1 MHGAMASISLAYGRE
16 RLTAELPFEPTTL
29 VARES
34 DSPPLDAAA
43 IAAAFERAGL
53 LEALRA
59 ARSIAIVANDQT
71 RKGGMRTTLAAIGL
85 LLDRAAVERERV
97 ALVIAYGLHAR
108 QADAISAEI
117 YGEEFLARVRL
128 VHHDGRDRATLRRV
142 GDLEGGHPLQLA
154 APVVDAELRVLVGAI
169 GFHYHAGFSGGRK
182 AVMPGVADEA
192 TIVRNHLRVLD
203 RHGPNG
209 RAAGC
214 APARLDGNP
223 VSEEMF
229 ASLRL
234 LDATGGRTF
243 LANAILGAPRGGGG
257 AAIVDVACGFDHEPA
272 FRAGAARL
280 FAASTVALDAA
291 RPFGGVIAS
300 AGGWPYD
307 ASLYQAH
314 KAYDNAFR
322 AVAPALGQGALAE
335 QAERGARDT
344 RPIVVLLA
352 RCDEGL
358 GHPRFAHWLEH
369 PTRAAHYEAVLA
381 GYEIVGQTSLAVR
394 DKAAFTRTLAVTD
407 LDDALCA
414 KLGWERVASLTEA
427 IERAHRDGGERRW
440 ALMPAAASVLPVAS

>member
-1 MHGAMASISLAYGRE
+1 MASTSLAYGRD
-16 RLTAELPFEPTTL
+16 RLNVELPFEPTTL
-29 VARES
+29 AARVSEA
-34 DSPPLDAAA
+34 PPLDAPA
-43 IAAAFERAGL
+43 IAEAFARAGL
-53 LEALRA
+53 VEALRS
-59 ARSIAIVANDQT
+59 ARSIAVVANDQT
-71 RKGGMRTTLAAIGL
+71 RKGGMRTTLAALGL
-85 LLDRAAVERERV
+85 LLDRADVERDRV

-128 VHHDGRDRATLRRV
+128 VHHDGRDLATLRRV
-142 GDLEGGHPLQLA
+142 GELEGGHPLHLA
-154 APVVDAELRVLVGAI
+154 AEVVDAELRVLVGAI
-169 GFHYHAGFSGGRK
+169 GFHYHAGYSGGRK

-203 RHGPNG
+203 RQGPNG

-229 ASLRL
+229 AALRL
-234 LDATGGRTF
+234 LEANGGRSF
-243 LANAILGAPRGGGG
+243 LANAILGATRSGT
-257 AAIVDVACGFDHEPA
+257 AIVDVACGFDHEPA

-280 FAASTVALDAA
+280 FAANTVALDAA

-322 AVAPALGQGALAE
+322 AVAPAAS
-335 QAERGARDT
+335 RGE

-358 GHPRFAHWLEH
+358 GHPRFAHWLQH

-407 LDDALCA
+407 LDEATCA
-414 KLGWERVASLTEA
+414 KIGWERASSLAEA
-427 IERAHRDGGERRW
+427 IERAHREGGERRW
-440 ALMPAAASVLPVAS
+440 ALMPAAASVLPVE

>member
-1 MHGAMASISLAYGRE
+1 MQESMASTSLAYGRD
-16 RLTAELPFEPTTL
+16 RLNVELPFEATTL
-29 VARES
+29 EARVSETA
-34 DSPPLDAAA
+34 PLDAPA

-53 LEALRA
+53 LEALRS

-71 RKGGMRTTLAAIGL
+71 RKGGMRTTLAAVGL
-85 LLDRAAVERERV
+85 LLERAAVARERV

-108 QADAISAEI
+108 QSDAISAEI
-117 YGEEFLARVRL
+117 YGEDFLARVRL
-128 VHHDGRDRATLRRV
+128 VHHDGRDLATLRRV
-142 GDLEGGHPLQLA
+142 GELEGGHPLHLA
-154 APVVDAELRVLVGAI
+154 AAVVDAELRVLVGAI

-203 RHGPNG
+203 RNGPNG

-234 LDATGGRTF
+234 LEATGGRTF
-243 LANAILGAPRGGGG
+243 LANAILGATRGGGG
-257 AAIVDVACGFDHEPA
+257 TAIVDVACGFDHEPA

-280 FAASTVALDAA
+280 FAANTVALDAS

-322 AVAPALGQGALAE
+322 AVAPAVS
-335 QAERGARDT
+335 RGE

-358 GHPRFAHWLEH
+358 GHPRFAHWLQH

-407 LDDALCA
+407 LDEATCA
-414 KLGWERVASLTEA
+414 KIGWERVPSLSEA
-427 IERAHRDGGERRW
+427 IERAHREGGERRW
-440 ALMPAAASVLPVAS
+440 ALMPAAAAVLPVE